1 MGFEPAA
8 AIVEGWK
15 AQTNPISYGGSG
27 NRTQHLVMLF
37 GEFGEKNG

>member
-15 AQTNPISYGGSG
+15 AQTNPISYGGSAIEP
-27 NRTQHLVMLF
+27 NI
-37 GEFGEKNG
+37 